1 MDDEEEND
9 TAVTGKIIRSYLN
22 KDEKEIVLSK
32 YDISSFFVLYANMD
46 RQYFHCEY
54 NNISGQFH
62 YYFLL
67 MLFAYLPDN

>member
-32 YDISSFFVLYANMD
+32 YF
-46 RQYFHCEY
+46 YF
-54 NNISGQFH
+54 
-62 YYFLL
+62 YFKSYC
-67 MLFAYLPDN
+67 MSKK